1 MVMNK
6 KLERYLIDLVNINSV
21 IGNEKEIA
29 DFTERFLKNYFPDGN
44 IIRFNNS
51 LIAFDDFDENKE
63 TIGFVGHLDTV
74 KAENEFTGQ
83 IIDGK
88 LYGLG
93 ASDMKGG
100 LAVMMGLV
108 DYFSDKEKRF
118 NHIYV
123 FYEKEEGPY
132 IENGLEPLLN
142 EYSEL
147 LKRMKLAFVLEPT
160 SNKVQVGAVGTI
172 NALVIFKGKKSHSAR
187 PWQGENAI
195 HKAGDFIKRVS
206 EFGIREYNFQGL
218 KYYEVMNITIAK
230 SEGSRNVIPDRFE
243 LNINYRFPPNK
254 SIEEAKKTILEIVNG
269 EGEVIFTDIAPAG
282 RVCLD
287 NPILNEFINKFSIP
301 VEPKQAW
308 TDVARLSNYGI
319 DAVNFGPGEPSQA
332 HQTNEYIPLKN
343 LYENFEYLKEFC
355 KKEEKPI

>member
-1 MVMNK
+1 MK
-6 KLERYLIDLVNINSV
+6 EKLVQYLTDLVKINSV

-29 DFTERFLKNYFPDGN
+29 DYTENFLKNYFPEKN
-44 IIRFNNS
+44 IIRLNNS
-51 LIAFDDFDENKE
+51 LIAFDEFDSNKE

-74 KAENEFTGQ
+74 KAENEYNGK

-100 LAVMMGLV
+100 LAVMMGLI
-108 DYFSDKEKRF
+108 DYFHNKDKRF

-132 IENGLEPLLN
+132 VDNGLEPLLEKYLN
-142 EYSEL
+142 L
-147 LKRMKLAFVLEPT
+147 LKKIKLAFVLEPT
-160 SNKVQVGAVGTI
+160 NNKVQVGAVGTI
-172 NALVIFKGKKSHSAR
+172 NVSVIFKGKKAHSAR

-195 HKAGDFIKRVS
+195 HKSADFIKRVS
-206 EFGIREYNFQGL
+206 EFGINEYVFEGL

-230 SEGSRNVIPDRFE
+230 SDGSRNVIPDRFE

-254 SIEEAKKTILEIVNG
+254 SIEEAKETILKIVNN
-269 EGEVIFTDIAPAG
+269 EADVVFTDIAPAG

-287 NPILNEFINKFSIP
+287 NPILKEFTNRFNIP
-301 VEPKQAW
+301 TEAKQAW
-308 TDVARLSNYGI
+308 TDVARLSHYGI
-319 DAVNFGPGEPSQA
+319 DAVNFGPGDPAQA
-332 HQTNEYIPLKN
+332 HQVNEYIPLDN
-343 LYENFEYLKEFC
+343 LYKNFEYLKEFC
-355 KKEEKPI
+355 KK